1 MFLLSGRDN
10 DNYCAEGKQLL
21 PLTTSS
27 GLAVRNQAVG
37 PLNMSAS
44 EGFDANR
51 SVCGGAGGD
60 ALGKASTADNMS
72 SDLGH
77 IRLGDA
83 TYQVGT
89 ERIVTAAGGEVLL
102 RSQSALVLRHLV
114 EHLGLLTQRDDL
126 IAVVWPD
133 VAVTDDSLT
142 QCISDIRRAIGDT
155 KREILKTVPKRGYV
169 LNGAVIEA
177 PSPPAPEP
185 LLPVSGGIPAAARTS
200 PAPVASAFRPLV
212 SGPSIT
218 PQLDPRDVLPT
229 LAVLPFRAQADSANG
244 SMMSMFLGDEIAR
257 AVSRSEDMN
266 VISRLSTLDLAQGGG
281 NVRDVGRV
289 LNTDFVLSGSVLEMG
304 DTIILMIEFSE
315 AETQLVLWSD
325 RMALPAQTWLSES
338 ESVDEIVTHIR
349 RAIMV
354 NEVRRARSAP
364 LSELKL
370 FSVLH
375 GAVGLMHRFAL
386 RDFNLAQQYLEY
398 VISQVP
404 NHPTPLAWLARWHVL
419 RTVQGWADD
428 PRLESQ
434 AALDLT
440 SRALDLDPNH
450 TLALVCEGQV
460 LAHLDH
466 RLDEAQS
473 RYDTA
478 LSLNPNDARGLG
490 LRGMFRAIQ
499 DRGQEGK
506 RDTERALHLSP
517 LHPHRFFFLA
527 QAAAANIAAKDYDR
541 AVTLA
546 KESLRLNRTHVSTLR
561 TLTIAQVGADQ
572 TEDARKTAEE
582 LLRLQPNMR
591 VSNWLRNSPSSG
603 YELGQSAAAKLR
615 RVGIPD

>member
-10 DNYCAEGKQLL
+10 DDYCAEGKQLL

-27 GLAVRNQAVG
+27 GLAVRNQAIG
-37 PLNMSAS
+37 PLNTSALD
-44 EGFDANR
+44 GFDANR

-60 ALGKASTADNMS
+60 GLGKASTADNMS

-89 ERIVTAAGGEVLL
+89 ERIVTASGGEVLL
-102 RSQSALVLRHLV
+102 RSQSALVLRYLV
-114 EHLGLLTQRDDL
+114 EHLGRLTQRDDL

-142 QCISDIRRAIGDT
+142 QCISDIRRAIGDS

-169 LNGAVIEA
+169 LHGEVIEA
-177 PSPPAPEP
+177 PGTPAPQP

-200 PAPVASAFRPLV
+200 RAPVASALQPLL
-212 SGPSIT
+212 SEPSIT

-257 AVSRSEDMN
+257 AISRSEDMN

-364 LSELKL
+364 LNDLKL

-386 RDFNLAQQYLEY
+386 KDFNLAQSYLEY

-428 PRLESQ
+428 PQEEARI
-434 AALDLT
+434 ALNLT
-440 SRALDLDPNH
+440 SRALDIDPDH

-478 LSLNPNDARGLG
+478 LTLNPNDARGLG

-499 DRGQEGK
+499 DRGDEGK

-527 QAAAANIAAKDYDR
+527 QAAAANIAAKDYER

-572 TEDARKTAEE
+572 TEDAQKTATE

-591 VSNWLRNSPSSG
+591 VSNWLKNSPSSG
-603 YELGQSAAAKLR
+603 YELGQSAAEKLR